1 MVVPAAAGLTVDPQ
15 HPATTPA
22 NAECPLDGAWIIC
35 HTSLV
40 LTPVNEPILDFQLPC
55 GTLYETD
62 TDLRRTSPQGP
73 PRSTATGSRFRRPA
87 SR

>member
-1 MVVPAAAGLTVDPQ
+1 MAVPAAAGLIVDPSTLQ
-15 HPATTPA
+15 PPPA

-55 GTLYETD
+55 GTLYETA